1 MDILLRFLL
10 FRHFRGHT
18 VRLLMLLTAYLGPRP
33 QSLSAPQ
40 VRHVFIESNVKNGQ
54 PEAILGS

>member
-18 VRLLMLLTAYLGPRP
+18 VRLLLTAYLGPRP